1 MAGNVQALSGTSF
14 DPSPQFWIDRI
25 DPDSSGLP
33 AVIGRC
39 FFGPVRVGLAFDGVA
54 SRQDDGW
61 VPSAVTACCLRVEEI
76 RAFRKLT
83 DEIDQVQSARL
94 VLAGTAP
101 ASLTSDSLLVASGY
115 PSHGWSFRDGLWV
128 R

>member
-1 MAGNVQALSGTSF
+1 MAGNVQTPSGTSF

-25 DPDSSGLP
+25 DPDSSGGL

-54 SRQDDGW
+54 SRQDGGW
-61 VPSAVTACCLRVEEI
+61 VLSAVTACTLRVEEI
-76 RAFRKLT
+76 RAFRQLT
-83 DEIDQVQSARL
+83 DEIDQGLSARL

-115 PSHGWSFRDGLWV
+115 PSHGWSFRHRLWL

>member
-1 MAGNVQALSGTSF
+1 MTAGATRGPGRGGRPAAGGRA
-14 DPSPQFWIDRI
+14 PSRP
-25 DPDSSGLP
+25 
-33 AVIGRC
+33 
-39 FFGPVRVGLAFDGVA
+39 
-54 SRQDDGW
+54 
-61 VPSAVTACCLRVEEI
+61 RVEEI